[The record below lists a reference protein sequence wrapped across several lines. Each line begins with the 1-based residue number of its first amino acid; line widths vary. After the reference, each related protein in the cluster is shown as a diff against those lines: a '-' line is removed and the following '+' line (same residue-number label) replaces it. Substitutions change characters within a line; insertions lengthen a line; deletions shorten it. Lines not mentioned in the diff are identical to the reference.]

1 MNSTVKFVSI
11 PRSGFVFENYI
22 LLFDRRHSF
31 VPPSSQGMTL
41 EYQIILA
48 GHSFAHFEN
57 TILFEFQLIGL
68 EMRDIEIAAI
78 VGEI

>member
-1 MNSTVKFVSI
+1 
-11 PRSGFVFENYI
+11 
-22 LLFDRRHSF
+22 
-31 VPPSSQGMTL
+31 MTL

-48 GHSFAHFEN
+48 GHSFVHFEN

-78 VGEI
+78 VGEIWELSLIHYQKNSASEVFCAIEDTKIELKLLEDNR